1 MNNIAGNR
9 KHSTGFFSNLNF
21 IKDSHKETD
30 AYKTNLLIFIS
41 YGYVL
46 KFSNEEEVSQTIEES
61 IIHFMI
67 NQLNESKDLIMK
79 SAILNT
85 FLRITEVILK
95 AKENDISV
103 ELKVRN
109 EIIQGIFN
117 IPIEPPFENLP
128 LLPYILKLGT
138 DLIKIE
144 HDDSYNGG
152 VLFEIACKNFFLA
165 AQQLKTKFDTQE
177 EDVKNSFLAKYL
189 NQSLSELYLLVKII
203 IELDPSPSNLD
214 LIITILENW
223 TKDRNSEARICA
235 SHVFNNALEIYI
247 KSMKIGCEAP
257 SKFNQTGS
265 MLGKIVPRC
274 IDTNATVRQ
283 ISVDI
288 LQKTLEISCIYDTLT
303 IAGSDDDWVK
313 QLEHI
318 KEFIISDDP
327 KEIDKMA
334 GEIAKIIALRMSNF
348 QYLQFW

>member
-1 MNNIAGNR
+1 M
-9 KHSTGFFSNLNF
+9 NF

-46 KFSNEEEVSQTIEES
+46 EFSDYEDTSNIIEDS
-61 IIHFMI
+61 IINFMI
-67 NQLNESKDLIMK
+67 NQLNETKDLTMK
-79 SAILNT
+79 NSILNT
-85 FLRITEVILK
+85 FLKVTDRILK
-95 AKENDISV
+95 AKGNENTV
-103 ELKVRN
+103 ELKLRN
-109 EIIQGIFN
+109 EIIQAIFN
-117 IPIEPPFENLP
+117 IPIEQPFENLP
-128 LLPYILKLGT
+128 ILPYILKLGT

-144 HDDSYNGG
+144 HDDSYDGG

-165 AQQLKTKFDTQE
+165 AQHLKTKFDSLE
-177 EDVKNSFLAKYL
+177 EDEKNSYLAQYL
-189 NQSLSELYLLVKII
+189 NQSLPELYSLVKII
-203 IELDPSPSNLD
+203 IELDPSPANLD
-214 LIITILENW
+214 LIISILENW
-223 TKDRNSEARICA
+223 TKDKNSEARICA
-235 SHVFNNALEIYI
+235 SHVFNNSLEVYI

-257 SKFNQTGS
+257 SKFNQTGL

-283 ISVDI
+283 ISVEV

-313 QLEHI
+313 ELKRI

-327 KEIDKMA
+327 EKIDKMA
-334 GEIAKIIALRMSNF
+334 GEIAKIIAFRMSNF